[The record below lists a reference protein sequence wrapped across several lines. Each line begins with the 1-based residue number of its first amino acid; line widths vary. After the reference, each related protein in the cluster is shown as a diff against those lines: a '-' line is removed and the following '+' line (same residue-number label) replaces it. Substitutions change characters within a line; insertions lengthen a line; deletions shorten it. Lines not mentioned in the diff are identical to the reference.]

1 MKQLSKFLALIF
13 NDGGRVVSEKRNRLL
28 LILLSIHIVI
38 LMDKDC
44 LKINT
49 SIPILILILQCKEWI
64 IVQQN

>member
-1 MKQLSKFLALIF
+1 MDFTL
-13 NDGGRVVSEKRNRLL
+13 
-28 LILLSIHIVI
+28 I

-64 IVQQN
+64 IAQ